1 MGVWYRGGMAAT
13 EQSGDPH
20 RDYGSPATWGD
31 VECVRLVLETQMAR
45 METRLT
51 RWIVGVVAAGV
62 AVVGVLLGILE
73 IVR

>member
-1 MGVWYRGGMAAT
+1 MAAA
-13 EQSGDPH
+13 ERSSDPH

-31 VECVRLVLETQMAR
+31 VERVRLLLETQMAR

-62 AVVGVLLGILE
+62 AIVGVLPGILE